1 MNYPVKS
8 STICALA
15 TGGGISAIAVIRLSG
30 PDAFEIGDRCFSSK
44 SGKKLINQAGNT
56 LHFGNFINGNR
67 IIDEVLV
74 SVFKAPHSY
83 TAEHTLEFNCHG
95 STYIQQEILTALFE
109 AGAIP
114 AKPGEF
120 TRRAFLNGKL
130 DLSQAEAVA
139 DLIISEN
146 KAAHQ
151 LAMQQLR
158 GGYSEEIKKLR
169 QSLLNFAALIE
180 LELDFSTE
188 DVEFADRSQLKTL
201 VNHILSVITALHE
214 SFKWGNALK
223 SGIPVAIIGKPNAGK
238 STLLNALLNEE
249 RAIVSEIPGTTRD
262 TIEDVFVLDG
272 TAFRFIDTAGLRETT
287 DQVESIGIA
296 RTYSKIR
303 EAEII
308 LYLFDLNSS
317 HADEIISELEE
328 LKKLIKAESLIIPL
342 GNKAD
347 KLPSYSNGFD
357 GIDLDFEG
365 FAFVDGN
372 KTWTKTA
379 PNWVQFIKELS
390 TQLHLSQKLLSVTT
404 PYAFDPSEKQKGY
417 TVYAW
422 ADIAASI
429 DRLRIMT
436 YDYSVAKPGPIGPI
450 AWTEKTLKY
459 AISIMPASK
468 VFIGLPGYG
477 RGWSYKI
484 HCILSVPVTA
494 SDPPCSAVG
503 NTVFTNSAAD
513 VAFEVG
519 GAQAGKAFRVP
530 GVHERNL
537 VQVAHGPVGGCVET
551 AG

>member
-8 STICALA
+8 PTICALA

-56 LHFGNFINGNR
+56 IHFGNFINGNR
-67 IIDEVLV
+67 IVDEVLV

-83 TAEHTLEFNCHG
+83 TAEHTLEFSCHG

-109 AGAIP
+109 AGAVP

-139 DLIISEN
+139 DLIVAEN

-158 GGYSEEIKKLR
+158 GGYSDEIRKLR

-201 VNHILSVITALHE
+201 INHILSVITTLHE

-262 TIEDVFVLDG
+262 TIEDVFALGG

-287 DQVESIGIA
+287 DQVESIGIE

-317 HADEIISELEE
+317 SADEIISELEQ
-328 LKKLIKAESLIIPL
+328 LKKLIKADSLIIPL

-357 GIDLDFEG
+357 GIEHVVYISALTKKGLPELTLLLQDL
-365 FAFVDGN
+365 AAK
-372 KTWTKTA
+372 KT
-379 PNWVQFIKELS
+379 QS
-390 TQLHLSQKLLSVTT
+390 QSLHLVTNARHAEALSQ
-404 PYAFDPSEKQKGY
+404 
-417 TVYAW
+417 
-422 ADIAASI
+422 AASNLNNVLHGLELHIPGDLLAI
-429 DRLRIMT
+429 DIRSALDELAQIT
-436 YDYSVAKPGPIGPI
+436 GEVSSDQLLGHIFGSFCIG
-450 AWTEKTLKY
+450 K
-459 AISIMPASK
+459 
-468 VFIGLPGYG
+468 
-477 RGWSYKI
+477 
-484 HCILSVPVTA
+484 
-494 SDPPCSAVG
+494 
-503 NTVFTNSAAD
+503 
-513 VAFEVG
+513 
-519 GAQAGKAFRVP
+519 
-530 GVHERNL
+530 
-537 VQVAHGPVGGCVET
+537 
-551 AG
+551 